1 MRICTLGFWV
11 GLELIKAFEVWRW
24 KACISVSCQEDMGF
38 LGSET
43 ELYSIQVPLENR
55 YWMKL
60 APLHQEPFSENRA
73 CTWLVNNYATNLS
86 QMIGLSEG
94 AYVWGTCHHGQTDAT
109 PAGDDL
115 QGWPAGMTKWPLG
128 WVWSPHLSI
137 PLMRHKALGFPVL
150 SNSSLYK
157 QTPTEFTHYNCVACS
172 LLLQQQKMVLD
183 SHTLETLVISKWSW
197 LFFSTEK
204 SVHSVLISILWTLCS
219 GSRQRLPR
227 VVSLSETEADQ

>member
-1 MRICTLGFWV
+1 MRMAGQQLCHKSKPKDRAFWR
-11 GLELIKAFEVWRW
+11 GLCLRYLPSWTDWRHP
-24 KACISVSCQEDMGF
+24 C
-38 LGSET
+38 
-43 ELYSIQVPLENR
+43 R
-55 YWMKL
+55 
-60 APLHQEPFSENRA
+60 
-73 CTWLVNNYATNLS
+73 
-86 QMIGLSEG
+86 
-94 AYVWGTCHHGQTDAT
+94 
-109 PAGDDL
+109 
-115 QGWPAGMTKWPLG
+115 GWPAGMTCRDDKVTFGMGL
-128 WVWSPHLSI
+128 VSPSLKILLTLLSCF
-137 PLMRHKALGFPVL
+137 MRHKALGFPVL
-150 SNSSLYK
+150 SNSGLYK